1 MIGRAIGLSHSE
13 DCDNA
18 DWDWLCDSCR
28 AGVQQSDADEV
39 QRLDNTE
46 ANLLS
51 LIESVTPA
59 IKARALVEAS
69 LDAKDPNVAEWLRA
83 RAAAEYLRG
92 ES

>member
-28 AGVQQSDADEV
+28 EGVQQSDADEV
-39 QRLDNTE
+39 QRLDDTE
-46 ANLLS
+46 AELMA
-51 LIESVTPA
+51 LIERITPA
-59 IKARALVEAS
+59 IKAQALSAAAR
-69 LDAKDPNVAEWLRA
+69 DAKDPNVAEWLRA
-83 RAAAEYLRG
+83 RAAAEYPRG